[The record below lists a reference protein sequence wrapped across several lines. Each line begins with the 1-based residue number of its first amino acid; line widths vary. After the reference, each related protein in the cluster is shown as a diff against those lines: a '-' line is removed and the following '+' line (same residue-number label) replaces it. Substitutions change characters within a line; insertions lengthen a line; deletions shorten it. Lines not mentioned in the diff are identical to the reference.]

1 MAKMK
6 VWMRRGGSYHGQ
18 TRAVGLLTGQTAVI
32 TTGRDEE
39 EQSGCSRLF
48 ISFQIKNNLNAR
60 VKRHRVQL
68 Q

>member
-48 ISFQIKNNLNAR
+48 ISFQIKNSLNAR